1 VLNGKKAFRQYFYTN
16 CRYFRI
22 FEFMDNEDFNK
33 DKLIEY
39 WITGSDDD
47 YETMIA
53 MFDSKRFSWAL
64 FIGHLMIEKLLKA
77 YYVKVKSDYPPFIHN
92 LLRLAEKAEMSLTD
106 DIKKQLVTITAFNI
120 NARYDDYKMSFKK
133 KCTTEFTEEWID
145 KLKELRTWMKILM

>member
-1 VLNGKKAFRQYFYTN
+1 MENK
-16 CRYFRI
+16 
-22 FEFMDNEDFNK
+22 DFNK

-39 WITGSDDD
+39 WIAGSDDD

-53 MFDSKRFSWAL
+53 MFDSKRFSWSL

-92 LLRLAEKAEMSLTD
+92 LLRLAEKAELSLTD
-106 DIKKQLVTITAFNI
+106 DIKMQLVTITAFNI

-133 KCTTEFTEEWID
+133 QCTTEFTKEWI
-145 KLKELRTWMKILM
+145 KNLNELRQWIKILIQQ

>member
-1 VLNGKKAFRQYFYTN
+1 
-16 CRYFRI
+16 
-22 FEFMDNEDFNK
+22 MDNKDFNK

-39 WITGSDDD
+39 WVACSDDD

-53 MFDSKRFSWAL
+53 MFDTKRFSWSL

-92 LLRLAEKAEMSLTD
+92 LLRLAEKAELSLTD
-106 DIKKQLVTITAFNI
+106 ELKKQLVTITAFNI

-133 KCTTEFTEEWID
+133 QCTTEFTTEWID
-145 KLKELRTWMKILM
+145 KLKELRPWIKTLILQ